1 MSKRPDVILS
11 PADEQLIEDM
21 LSEMEDPDL
30 RAEWDRK
37 LRKKLT
43 ARAASSEENRETS
56 NEAFERAKNAGI
68 ADIADYTMRARQIA
82 RGQKWL
88 NSKAAALK
96 ARPQIFATKAANRA
110 AEQAEQASKSA
121 NPGKRRLLQAD
132 RKYLEI
138 TGIAD
143 RNGQPMSSGSVG
155 AEIKKTLTG
164 YKLPHWDKTTLPL
177 KVLALSIETGKRGG
191 RTINLRISHDASAKA
206 LRSSRGPVSFVQNQ
220 VRDTLKRRFEADAP
234 EFWFVMEQDTVKGFH
249 LHGAYEHAPH
259 IDHLEIDSALRDA
272 GGWGSANG
280 KGLSQVSR
288 VLKDPIWWAHYTAK
302 RINLTRML
310 TDRKLFAST
319 AEIRDAARG
328 GWEAVRARMPRG

>member
-1 MSKRPDVILS
+1 VPKRPDVILS

-21 LSEMEDPDL
+21 LAEMEDPDL

-37 LRKKLT
+37 LRKKLA

-68 ADIADYTMRARQIA
+68 ADIADYSMRARQIA

-96 ARPQIFATKAANRA
+96 ARPQIFATKVANRA
-110 AEQAEQASKSA
+110 ADQAEQASKSA
-121 NPGKRRLLQAD
+121 SPGKRRLLQAD
-132 RKYLEI
+132 RRYLEI

-143 RNGQPMSSGSVG
+143 RNGQPMTSGSVA
-155 AEIKKTLTG
+155 AEIKKTLQG
-164 YKLPHWDKTTLPL
+164 YKLPHWEKTTLPL

-220 VRDTLKRRFEADAP
+220 VRETLKRRFEADAP
-234 EFWFVMEQDTVKGFH
+234 EFWFVMEQDPKGFH
-249 LHGAYEHAPH
+249 LHGAYEHASH
-259 IDHLEIDSALRDA
+259 INYLDIDRALRDA
-272 GGWGSANG
+272 GGWGSTQG
-280 KGLSQVSR
+280 KGLSQMSVC
-288 VLKDPIWWAHYTAK
+288 LKDPIWWAHYTVK
-302 RINLTRML
+302 QINVTRML

>member
-1 MSKRPDVILS
+1 MSQRPDVILS
-11 PADEQLIEDM
+11 PADEQWIEDT
-21 LSEMEDPDL
+21 LFEMEDPDL
-30 RAEWDRK
+30 RAEWDVR
-37 LRKKLT
+37 LRREL
-43 ARAASSEENRETS
+43 AAKAVSADENRHTF
-56 NEAFERAKNAGI
+56 NDAYKRALDTGI
-68 ADIADYTMRARQIA
+68 ADPLEYAERAVELA
-82 RGQKWL
+82 FKQKIMDW
-88 NSKAAALK
+88 NVAALK

-110 AEQAEQASKSA
+110 AEQGERASKSA
-121 NPGKRRLLQAD
+121 NPGKRRMLQAD
-132 RKYLEI
+132 RRYLEI

-155 AEIKKTLTG
+155 AEIKKALQG
-164 YKLPHWDKTTLPL
+164 YKLPHWEKTTLPL
-177 KVLALSIETGKRGG
+177 KVLALSLETGKRGG